1 MNTPLLMFLTFV
13 AITLAIT
20 YWASKRTKTTTE
32 FYSAGR
38 SITGPGPVGSS
49 QTGRRPPS
57 MPGGKGWFARS
68 NLQIRT

>member
-38 SITGPGPVGSS
+38 SITGFQNG
-49 QTGRRPPS
+49 
-57 MPGGKGWFARS
+57 
-68 NLQIRT
+68 